1 MDLDLN
7 HNEYKILHENA
18 MKNNNGTTA
27 FEVFLFMQVSEF
39 VT

>member
-1 MDLDLN
+1 MESIN

-27 FEVFLFMQVSEF
+27 FEVFLYM
-39 VT
+39 